1 LGNQVILFLGIIGA
15 GLAVA
20 LYLFFKEMKQGDSQ
34 NAEPISPPDAAATT
48 EPPSILH
55 RLGITETAAK
65 DMGLT
70 IPTKSK
76 ETPVP
81 LSPLTSGK
89 ETIPPENKDTVDL
102 NKMAVAELS
111 HLELQA
117 KYDKAEATI
126 KEKDTLLQRKDEEL
140 QKNEKALMQELKEK
154 KEFNKT
160 KDLLEKEIKELKDKN
175 HKSLLELTASKAE
188 TESYRNRIT
197 QLEEKLNGREKDL
210 KTKEKDIEE
219 LAKRL
224 QVFAKPSPDKATVP
238 ETPAQI
244 KETPKPVT
252 PEAKKISEDIVE
264 TPQTISEQKPIEPP
278 KPRQQEVVPAT
289 AEPQAVSPEPKQ
301 ETIIPSVDSK
311 EKISEPLTEAPKEQ
325 ASQEKP
331 KEQTSEEKPKEEL
344 PLQKPNEG
352 IVAQPIE
359 IQPQNVVEKA
369 PSEAVT
375 PEISSTATPISAAPI
390 QTSPEQQ
397 SIKEKTEE
405 KPVPQKPKEPPKT
418 QQEQK
423 PKEEAPNPDEPKL
436 HLYSKILEMKHKNM
450 LVKKQGETQL
460 PEKPPEPSNP

>member
-1 LGNQVILFLGIIGA
+1 MGNQVILFLGIIGA

-20 LYLFFKEMKQGDSQ
+20 LYLFFKEMGQGDSQ
-34 NAEPISPPDAAATT
+34 NAEPISPPDAGSTT

-81 LSPLTSGK
+81 LSPLRLEK
-89 ETIPPENKDTVDL
+89 ETIPPESKDTVDL

-126 KEKDTLLQRKDEEL
+126 KEKETLLQRKDEEL

-197 QLEEKLNGREKDL
+197 QLEDKLNAREKDL

-224 QVFAKPSPDKATVP
+224 QAFAKPSPDKATVL

-244 KETPKPVT
+244 KETPGPVT
-252 PEAKKISEDIVE
+252 PEVKKISEEIVE
-264 TPQTISEQKPIEPP
+264 TPQTISQPKPIEPP
-278 KPRQQEVVPAT
+278 KPSQQEVVPAT
-289 AEPQAVSPEPKQ
+289 AEPQTVRSEPKQ
-301 ETIIPSVDSK
+301 ETEIPPGDSK
-311 EKISEPLTEAPKEQ
+311 EKTSEPLTEALKEQ
-325 ASQEKP
+325 APQEKP
-331 KEQTSEEKPKEEL
+331 KEQNSEKKPKEEL
-344 PLQKPNEG
+344 PLQKPNDET
-352 IVAQPIE
+352 VAQPIVV
-359 IQPQNVVEKA
+359 QPENVVEKA

-375 PEISSTATPISAAPI
+375 PEISSTAIPVSSAQI

-397 SIKEKTEE
+397 PTKEKTEE
-405 KPVPQKPKEPPKT
+405 KPVPKKPKEPPKA

-423 PKEEAPNPDEPKL
+423 PKEETPNPDEPKL

-450 LVKKQGETQL
+450 LVKKQGETQP
-460 PEKPPEPSNP
+460 PEKTSEPSNP